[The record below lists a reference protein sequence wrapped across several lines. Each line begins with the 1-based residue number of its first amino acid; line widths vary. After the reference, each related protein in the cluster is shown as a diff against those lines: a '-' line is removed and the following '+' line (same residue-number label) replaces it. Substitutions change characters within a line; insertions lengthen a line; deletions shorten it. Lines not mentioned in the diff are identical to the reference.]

1 MNARLGTPVQR
12 VLTAPPAEAATII
25 TEHPV
30 DDLLR
35 RYPPRRPVESWPQ
48 AHFSREQVLELLL
61 QSRYRSPVYETEYVR
76 RRGLKW
82 VLSWLDTFPGE
93 SWQSRW
99 LVSGADAA
107 GWEWIML
114 AEQWLKPDAAVSAN
128 DHFALLSG
136 VNALIYSEVVRPTYR
151 WLLGQRGSTKLLK
164 RVKAVIDPVG
174 FSGLHEVANSLE
186 GIHDKRV
193 QEALNR
199 VAWIVIHKGGRV
211 MDITLGDLLEL
222 NEAARL
228 GNRLRARNLNLTYQ
242 LLLGAGLL
250 PDGLPANIRPLI
262 SRGQSSIE
270 AMVDRYDLACRPVR
284 DLLVAYLKER
294 QPSVDYVTLNRTSHD
309 LVKLFWKDLEL
320 HNPGIESLRLPPEVA
335 VAWKQRLK
343 VLRSK
348 DGTAKGER
356 KNHLGVLLQVRA
368 FYLDIA
374 QWSAEEPQRWARWVA
389 PCPVKAN
396 ECAVRKAKLL
406 RKSRMDQRTRDQLPA
421 LPSLVDALNR
431 YRQRCEQLLQVARN
445 TATGQLFT
453 CHGESWTRPQMPYNH
468 TSKIYA
474 ADGAGR
480 RHDLSTREER
490 AFWAWALVE
499 VLRHS
504 GARIEETLEL
514 THHAFVQYTLP
525 TTGEIVPLLQIVP
538 SKTDTERLILVS
550 PELGEV
556 LAAVIRRIRTRD
568 SVVPLVS
575 ARDIHEKTWTAPMP
589 FLFQRQYGC
598 ERRVISPACARDLI
612 KKVAEEAGFAAVA
625 DGRPV
630 SFTPHDFRRMFV
642 TDLVM
647 NGLPPHIAQVIC
659 GHQDINTT
667 MGYKAVYPQEAISN
681 FRGFLARRR
690 STRPGAEYRRPTPE
704 EWDEF
709 LGHFERRK
717 VSTGSCARAF
727 GTPCIHE
734 HACVRCSMLRPDPAQ
749 RPRMTEIRDNLIA
762 RIEEA
767 EREGWLGEV
776 DGLKISLAGA
786 EDKLEEMKEL
796 EQRFPTIH
804 LGMPDFSR
812 VTATTITS
820 SQTPTEQAPCR

>member
-1 MNARLGTPVQR
+1 MTTRLGSPVRR
-12 VLTAPPAEAATII
+12 VLTDPPVEAATII

-35 RYPPRRPVESWPQ
+35 RYPPRRPVDSWPQ
-48 AHFSREQVLELLL
+48 MYFSREQVLELLL
-61 QSRYRSPVYETEYVR
+61 QSRYRSAVYETEYVR
-76 RRGLKW
+76 RRGLRW
-82 VLSWLDTFPGE
+82 VLSWLETFPGE

-107 GWEWIML
+107 GWEWIKL
-114 AEQWLKPDAAVSAN
+114 VERWLKPDAAVSAN

-151 WLLGQRGSTKLLK
+151 WILGQRGPTKLLK
-164 RVKAVIDPVG
+164 RVKAVIDPAG
-174 FSGLHEVANSLE
+174 FRRLHEVASGLE
-186 GIHDKRV
+186 GVHDKRL

-199 VAWIVIHKGGRV
+199 VAWIVIHKGGGV
-211 MDITLGDLLEL
+211 MDVTLGDLLEL
-222 NEAARL
+222 NEAARAR
-228 GNRLRARNLNLTYQ
+228 NRLRVRHLNLTYQ
-242 LLLGAGLL
+242 LLLGAGVL
-250 PDGLPANIRPLI
+250 PDGLPPNIRPLI
-262 SRGQSSIE
+262 SRGQTSVE
-270 AMVDRYDLACRPVR
+270 DMVDRYDLACRPVR
-284 DLLVAYLKER
+284 DLLVSYLKER
-294 QPSVDYVTLNRTSHD
+294 QPSVDYVTLDRTSHD

-320 HNPGIESLRLPPEVA
+320 HNPGIASLRLPPEVA
-335 VAWKQRLK
+335 VSWKQRLK
-343 VLRSK
+343 VLRAK

-356 KNHLGVLLQVRA
+356 KNYPGVLLQVRA

-374 QWSAEEPQRWARWVA
+374 QWAAEEPERWAHWVA

-396 ECAVRKAKLL
+396 ECAVRKAKLH
-406 RKSRMDQRTRDQLPA
+406 RKSRMDQRTRDQLPT
-421 LPSLVDALNR
+421 LPSLVDALNQ
-431 YRQRCEQLLQVARN
+431 YRRRCEELLQAART
-445 TATGQLFT
+445 TAPGQPFT
-453 CHGESWTRPQMPYNH
+453 CHGEPWTRPQMPYNH
-468 TSKIYA
+468 TPKIYA
-474 ADGAGR
+474 TDGGGH
-480 RHDLSTREER
+480 RHDLSTREDR

-556 LAAVIRRIRTRD
+556 LATVIRRIRTDRTA
-568 SVVPLVS
+568 VPLVS

-589 FLFQRQYGC
+589 FLFQRQYAS

-612 KKVAEEAGFAAVA
+612 KKVAEEAGFA
-625 DGRPV
+625 V
-630 SFTPHDFRRMFV
+630 SVGGEPITFTPHDFRRMFV

-690 STRPGAEYRRPTPE
+690 SARPGAEYRTPTPE

-749 RPRMTEIRDNLIA
+749 RPRMTEIRDNLIS

-786 EDKLEEMKEL
+786 EDKLHEMKRL

-804 LGMPDFSR
+804 LGMPDFGR
-812 VTATTITS
+812 VTATTVTPA
-820 SQTPTEQAPCR
+820 QTGTGPPRCE